1 MGGASISWI
10 KKGLQEG
17 KASGEE
23 GKQLWVDLGSFSS
36 DHLKTH
42 GCHLSSLSK
51 EICQARNC
59 PDNAKVPR
67 P

>member
-42 GCHLSSLSK
+42 GCHLS
-51 EICQARNC
+51 
-59 PDNAKVPR
+59 
-67 P
+67 